1 MSDMDLTERLAV
13 VLGEFGIRAFVM
25 VGSMG
30 DDFVAVAGTGCSH
43 CLIASLAGALR
54 SNAPLRELVSEAM
67 AVAEGEGE
75 AEMVCLH

>member
-1 MSDMDLTERLAV
+1 MDDLTERLAV
-13 VLGEFGIRAFVM
+13 VLEGYGIKSFVM